1 MKDFSF
7 LDLLS
12 TVKGLKA
19 EAELSLNS
27 PESELN
33 ADEIEVKLL

>member
-19 EAELSLNS
+19 EAELNS